1 MGSWTRFCLSGPDLS
16 RVHHDRRDRREGGSR
31 PLAASVRAVAGGAW
45 VVPVRPHRHPP
56 DLGAQRDRPARSPGI
71 VSRACY
77 PCLAAPARSLCLRI
91 PLRTTGRRAWL
102 AWVCAAPPAV
112 ATWSFGWKPHPRSSL
127 GLVAPAPVL
136 YALEY
141 THDFQRRYVCP
152 RDYLLSHYLYVGL
165 QQHERQPPYRHLAS
179 LVF

>member
-1 MGSWTRFCLSGPDLS
+1 MGSCTRFYLSGPILS
-16 RVHHDRRDRREGGSR
+16 CVHHDRHYRREGGNR
-31 PLAASVRAVAGGAW
+31 PLSASVRAVAGGTW

-56 DLGAQRDRPARSPGI
+56 DLGAQRDHHAGGPGI

-77 PCLAAPARSLCLRI
+77 PCLAAPSWFLCLRI

-127 GLVAPAPVL
+127 GFVASAPVL

-141 THDFQRRYVCP
+141 SHYFQRRYVCP
-152 RDYLLSHYLYVGL
+152 RDYLLKHHLYVGL
-165 QQHERQPPYRHLAS
+165 QQHERQPPYRH
-179 LVF
+179 